1 MLRCKLCNKK
11 LNKMLKEMYI
21 CRCSDY
27 YCSIHK
33 LEHNCTFD
41 YKELFIQQNKD
52 LIEVKK
58 EKIEKI

>member
-11 LNKMLKEMYI
+11 LSIMLKDMYI

-52 LIEVKK
+52 LIEIKK
-58 EKIEKI
+58 SKVEKI

>member
-1 MLRCKLCNKK
+1 
-11 LNKMLKEMYI
+11 MLKDMYI